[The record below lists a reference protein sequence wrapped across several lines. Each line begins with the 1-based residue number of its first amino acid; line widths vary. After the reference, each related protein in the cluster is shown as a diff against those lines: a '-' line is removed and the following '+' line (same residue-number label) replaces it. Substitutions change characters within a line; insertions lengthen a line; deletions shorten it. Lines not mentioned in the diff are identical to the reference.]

1 MEAHNQFVERMNKA
15 HFIITNLFVSVS
27 VTNIKLV
34 VITGTEEHGEIFL
47 IKYYDGQ
54 FLCEIESLKDKHTGT
69 PWIINVESAHE
80 FIEEENDDG
89 LVTYA
94 KAKVNSQFNEMSSAL
109 LIFDKHWETMA
120 DSNRS
125 AIWKYM
131 KVLCVLCAKAK
142 GLAVKA

>member
-1 MEAHNQFVERMNKA
+1 MEAHNQFVDRMNKA

-80 FIEEENDDG
+80 FIEENISDQYIAAIEIEDHFG
-89 LVTYA
+89 HRV
-94 KAKVNSQFNEMSSAL
+94 S
-109 LIFDKHWETMA
+109 IF
-120 DSNRS
+120 
-125 AIWKYM
+125 
-131 KVLCVLCAKAK
+131 
-142 GLAVKA
+142 